1 MFGKLNWS
9 AIPFDQPIPLVTGAV
24 VLVAILAVL
33 VWVVVKGHLPYLWD
47 EWITSVDHK
56 RIGVMYTL
64 LACVMLLRGFS
75 DAIMMRMQQAV
86 AVHSNGFLP
95 PEHYNQIF
103 SAHGTIMIFF
113 VAMPFVIGLMNLV
126 VPLQLGVRDV
136 AFPTLNS
143 VGFWLTATG
152 ALLVNVSLVVGEFAR
167 TGWLPY
173 PPLSE
178 MQYSP
183 GVGVDYYLWSL
194 QIAGVGTRLSG
205 VNLRTTILKMRTPGM
220 SYTRMP
226 VFCWTALASNLLI
239 VASFPILT
247 AVTAMLLLD
256 RYLGFHFFTNEL
268 GGNAMMF
275 VNLIWAWGHPEVYI
289 LILPAFGVFS
299 EVIATFSGK
308 PLFGYRS
315 MVMATMAIFVLSF
328 LVWLHHFFTMG
339 AGANVN
345 AVFGVATMII
355 AVPTGVKVFNW
366 LFTMY
371 GGSIRFTTPI
381 HWALGF

>member
-1 MFGKLNWS
+1 MLGKLDWS
-9 AIPFDQPIPLVTGAV
+9 AIPLDQPIPMITSGVV
-24 VLVAILAVL
+24 VLAILGVL
-33 VWVVVKGHLPYLWD
+33 AWVVVKGNLPYLWE

-64 LACVMLLRGFS
+64 LAMVMLLRGFA
-75 DAIMMRMQQAV
+75 DAIMMRSQQGIAY
-86 AVHSNGFLP
+86 HSQGYLP

-113 VAMPFVIGLMNLV
+113 VAMPFVIGLMNLI

-152 ALLVNVSLVVGEFAR
+152 ALLVNLSLVIGEFAR
-167 TGWLPY
+167 TGWLAF

-178 MQYSP
+178 LSYSP
-183 GVGVDYYLWSL
+183 GVGVDYYAWSL
-194 QIAGVGTRLSG
+194 QISGVGTLVAG
-205 VNLRTTILKMRTPGM
+205 INLVTTVLKLRTRGM
-220 SYTRMP
+220 NYLRMP
-226 VFCWTALASNLLI
+226 MFCWTTLASNLLI
-239 VASFPILT
+239 VAAFPILT
-247 AVTAMLLLD
+247 ATLAMLLLD
-256 RYLGFHFFTNEL
+256 RYLGFHFFTNEA
-268 GGNAMMF
+268 GGNVMMF
-275 VNLIWAWGHPEVYI
+275 MNLIWAWGHPEVYI

-299 EVIATFSGK
+299 EVISTFSRK

-315 MVMATMAIFVLSF
+315 MVMATMAICLLAFT
-328 LVWLHHFFTMG
+328 VWLHHFFTMG
-339 AGANVN
+339 AGPTVN
-345 AVFGVATMII
+345 AIFGIASMII

-371 GGSIRFTTPI
+371 GGRVVY
-381 HWALGF
+381 